1 MFLIPKSNKED
12 IYDMYAILISSLT
25 LFKEINK

>member
-1 MFLIPKSNKED
+1 MFLIPKPNKEN

-25 LFKEINK
+25 LFKGNE